1 MRESMAVKKKKRKSK
16 EENENNITNVQ
27 IRP

>member
-1 MRESMAVKKKKRKSK
+1 MRESMAVKKKKRKRK